1 MWTDTKELLRDMI
14 WLFCLLCVIILSFM
28 ATSWQNERQDRMI
41 QTLQRE
47 VESIRLTQIN
57 D

>member
-14 WLFCLLCVIILSFM
+14 WPFCLLCVIIFSFM